1 MTVDRATGERLVT
14 RAEIATLAGV
24 TRPTP
29 NVWEGRHRDFPKP
42 LMAGGRELFRL
53 GEVLRW
59 LEGRIVPRNA
69 RTPDEAV
76 GTTYADRIR
85 WRLAGSSGPRWRAV
99 GAAAAHRPG
108 APEDLDAQRRTDGLM
123 ALVAERLRDPRS
135 GRGYLNL
142 VLATVLL
149 RRAAPDRWTAL
160 CTERPSLHDQ
170 EGVRD
175 LLRRIG
181 NAADAVLHARG
192 LPTRV
197 ESSLVFLRPED
208 GRDLDRILR
217 ACDVVS
223 PDGLWSWLDRYRSE
237 LSWHGD
243 YLTPPDLAGLMVSL
257 LADAGD
263 GRRAGEPQSFYDP
276 YARAGELLIAA
287 ARQVSDPS
295 RLVLRGSTPSG
306 EVFGLA
312 ALNLTLHDVSPRLDM
327 HGPTPWDRPDWS
339 PPGADYVLSNPPFGT
354 RSNPADRWRRD
365 GDWPFGPP
373 PLGSDAFAW
382 LQLCVE
388 SLNPTGRAAVLM
400 PAGAAFSTGRREMD
414 IRREMVEQGVV
425 EGIVALPA
433 QVIPGTSVATCL
445 WLLRAPTGT
454 CDRVLFLDARRY
466 GEPARGRR
474 RLTPEETKTICHA
487 YTAFRRDEGRI
498 HVGSSGFSRAVD
510 VAEIRARNYSLLTQD
525 YQSAPPGPTTGSPAA
540 LAEAQDRLS
549 HAWKRAASA
558 ETTAHAV
565 ADMTADRHRRDGES
579 AAAPQHVPLRSLC
592 EIQAGPSYS
601 RLPSQVRSAEGE
613 VPVVLPKHLRNGRIT
628 PVDGERVPLH
638 LAQELERFRL
648 AAGDLLCVR
657 SGAMG
662 QLAVVEEAQA
672 GWLFSTN
679 LLRLRMLTPDVVDP
693 AYLLTYLSLP
703 STTAWIKQCSM
714 GTVVASLRSHTLG
727 ELRIPLPPV
736 PDQRH
741 IAAAVASLDART
753 QSYQE
758 LTSASA
764 HARTVVA
771 EQLMNGVQVIP

>member
-1 MTVDRATGERLVT
+1 VTVDCATGERLVT

-29 NVWEGRHRDFPKP
+29 NVWEGRHRDFPTP
-42 LMAGGRELFRL
+42 LMVEGRELFRL

-59 LEGRIVPRNA
+59 LEGRTVPRNA
-69 RTPDEAV
+69 RTPEEAV
-76 GTTYADRIR
+76 GITYADRIR
-85 WRLAGSSGPRWRAV
+85 WRLAGGVGPRWRAV
-99 GAAAAHRPG
+99 DAAEHWAD
-108 APEDLDAQRRTDGLM
+108 APEDLDAQRRMDGLM
-123 ALVAERLRDPRS
+123 ALVAERLRDPGS
-135 GRGYLNL
+135 GWGYLNL
-142 VLATVLL
+142 VLAIVLL
-149 RRAAPDRWTAL
+149 RRAAPERWTTL
-160 CTERPSLHDQ
+160 CVERPSLHNQ

-181 NAADAVLHARG
+181 DAADAVLHARG

-208 GRDLDRILR
+208 GRDLDRILQ

-223 PDGLWSWLDRYRSE
+223 PEGLWSWLEGYRSE
-237 LSWHGD
+237 LSWRGD

-257 LADAGD
+257 LVDAGD
-263 GRRAGEPQSFYDP
+263 GRRVGEPRWFYDP
-276 YARAGELLIAA
+276 YARAGELLATA

-295 RLVLRGSTPSG
+295 GLVLHGSTPSG
-306 EVFGLA
+306 EAFGLA
-312 ALNLTLHDVSPRLDM
+312 ALNLTLHDISPRLDV
-327 HGPTPWDRPDWS
+327 HGPAPWDHPDWS

-388 SLNPTGRAAVLM
+388 ALNPTGRAAVLM
-400 PAGAAFSTGRREMD
+400 PAGAAFSTGRRETD
-414 IRREMVEQGVV
+414 IRREMVERGAV

-454 CDRVLFLDARRY
+454 CDRVLFIDARRY
-466 GEPARGRR
+466 GEPTRGRR
-474 RLTPEETKTICHA
+474 RLTPQETEAIHHA
-487 YTAFRRDEGRI
+487 YTAFRRDRDEGRT
-498 HVGSSGFSRAVD
+498 HTGPSGFSHAVD
-510 VAEIRARNYSLLTQD
+510 VTEIRARNYSLLAQD
-525 YQSAPPGPTTGSPAA
+525 YHSAPPGPTTGSPAA
-540 LAEAQDRLS
+540 MIEVQDQLS
-549 HAWKRAASA
+549 RARERAASA
-558 ETTAHAV
+558 ETPAHAV
-565 ADMTADRHRRDGES
+565 TQMTAHGRDGES
-579 AAAPQHVPLRSLC
+579 ASTPQHVPLRSLC

-601 RLPSQVRSAEGE
+601 RLTSQVRSAEGE
-613 VPVVLPKHLRNGRIT
+613 VPVVLPKHLRNGRIA

-638 LAQELERFRL
+638 LAQQLERFRL

-662 QLAVVEEAQA
+662 QLAVVEQAQA
-672 GWLFSTN
+672 GRLFSTN
-679 LLRLRMLTPDVVDP
+679 LLRLRPLTPDVVDP

-703 STTAWIKQCSM
+703 STTAWIKHCSM
-714 GTVVASLRSHTLG
+714 GTVVASLRSDTLG
-727 ELRIPLPPV
+727 ELQIPLPPV
-736 PDQRH
+736 SDQRH
-741 IAAAVASLDART
+741 ITAAIATLDART
-753 QSYQE
+753 QSYQQ
-758 LTSASA
+758 LASASA

-771 EQLMNGVQVIP
+771 EQLMNGVQVLP